1 MISFNHNYKITNMAT
16 DNTQHDPHDK
26 HMTDHNYDGIQ
37 ELDNPPP
44 IWIMALFYITIG
56 FSIIYGAY
64 YFWLKQGDH
73 QDAEY
78 ARKSEIHN
86 QKYKIAN
93 VSTENMVLLTDATS
107 IEEGKTIYK
116 EMNCFACHGMNG
128 EGNAIGPN
136 MTDEF
141 WINGCKIQDLVNVI
155 KNGVPAK
162 GMTPFKAQMSDEK
175 IQKVASYIL
184 SLKGTN
190 PANAKAAQGV
200 KCN

>member
-1 MISFNHNYKITNMAT
+1 
-16 DNTQHDPHDK
+16 
-26 HMTDHNYDGIQ
+26 
-37 ELDNPPP
+37 
-44 IWIMALFYITIG
+44 
-56 FSIIYGAY
+56 
-64 YFWLKQGDH
+64 
-73 QDAEY
+73 
-78 ARKSEIHN
+78 
-86 QKYKIAN
+86 
-93 VSTENMVLLTDATS
+93 
-107 IEEGKTIYK
+107 
-116 EMNCFACHGMNG
+116 MNG

>member
-1 MISFNHNYKITNMAT
+1 MAT
-16 DNTQHDPHDK
+16 ENKHQVPHDEK
-26 HMTDHNYDGIQ
+26 IMDHDYDGIQ

-44 IWIMALFYITIG
+44 LWIMAMFYITIG
-56 FSIIYGAY
+56 ISIIYGSS
-64 YFWLKQGDH
+64 FFLLKQGDH

-78 ARKSEIHN
+78 AKKSELHD

-93 VSTENMVLLTDATS
+93 VSTGDMVLLTDATS
-107 IEEGKTIYK
+107 IDEGKAIFK
-116 EMNCFACHGMNG
+116 DMNCFACHGMNG

-141 WINGCKIQDLVNVI
+141 WLHGCKIQDLVTVI

-162 GMTPFKAQMSDEK
+162 GMTPFKGQLSDEK
-175 IQKVASYIL
+175 IQKVASYVL

-190 PANAKAAQGV
+190 PANAKAAQGE

>member
-1 MISFNHNYKITNMAT
+1 MTT
-16 DNTQHDPHDK
+16 ENTQHDPHDE

-44 IWIMALFYITIG
+44 RWIMALFYITIG

-78 ARKSEIHN
+78 ARKSELHN
-86 QKYKIAN
+86 QKFQAAN
-93 VSTENMVLLTDATS
+93 VSTDDLILLTDAAS
-107 IEEGKTIYK
+107 LEEGKTIYK
-116 EMNCFACHGMNG
+116 DMNCFACHGLNG

-136 MTDEF
+136 MTDEY
-141 WINGCKIQDLVNVI
+141 WLHGCDIKSVFNVI

-162 GMTPFKAQMSDEK
+162 GMTPYKGQLSDEK
-175 IQKVASYIL
+175 IQKVSSYVL
-184 SLKGTN
+184 SMVGSN
-190 PANAKAAQGV
+190 PPNAKAAQGE
-200 KCN
+200 KCK